1 MTIKRAV
8 LWVITLLVI
17 TVMGASLVNSWNEP
31 QVTGQLQLYQSNLM
45 LEATEWSGEGFS
57 KTEVSQIRTALL
69 GKAPLETVISEYQD
83 LQEQAKL
90 SLERSQAQLNALDSS
105 AVAPE
110 SPQYRKLANAI
121 GQQQIL
127 IDRLSVRLGLL
138 RAQQGETEAAVAV
151 WQPLTADANSPYS
164 TTAQVLIE
172 LWGAAPVVASEAETI
187 LTTHLDGWFGN
198 RALEQFYTVQD
209 SPQALAQLAA
219 QEQAVAQTTFL
230 KLITIGA
237 LPTLGSIVGAVLLV
251 VLAIQ
256 WGVKGKAAVLA
267 HNQGKAWQ
275 VPWDAEII
283 WQVLVVGF
291 FFLGQILLP
300 YALSMLGLSFA
311 TTSSRMRAVYSMVY
325 YLMMASGGIAVLIG
339 SIKPHFP
346 LPEGWFRFRPLD
358 KWPLWGWG
366 GYFCVLPLMIG
377 VSLLNQKLWQG
388 QGGSN
393 PLLQTVLEETDT
405 VALVL
410 FFLTASVAAP
420 LFEEVL
426 FRGFLLPSL
435 TRYMPVG
442 GAIALSSFIFAAAH
456 LSLSEVL
463 PLTVLGA
470 ALGFVYTRSRNLLA
484 PILLHSTWN
493 SVTMLG
499 LFLLSP

>member
-8 LWVITLLVI
+8 LWVITILVGV
-17 TVMGASLVNSWNEP
+17 VMGASLVNSWNEP

-45 LEATEWSGEGFS
+45 LEAAEWTGDSLS
-57 KTEVSQIRTALL
+57 KTEVEQIRTALL
-69 GKAPLETVISEYQD
+69 GKAPLVSVIEEYQD
-83 LQEQAKL
+83 LQEQAQT
-90 SLERSQAQLNALDSS
+90 SLARSQAQL
-105 AVAPE
+105 E
-110 SPQYRKLANAI
+110 SPVLDPETPQYLKLERVVR
-121 GQQQIL
+121 QQRML
-127 IDRLSVRLGLL
+127 IDRLSVRLGILQ
-138 RAQQGETEAAVAV
+138 AQQGEVEAAVAT
-151 WQPLTADANSPYS
+151 WQPLITESSSPYS
-164 TTAQVLIE
+164 TTAQVLTG
-172 LWGAAPVVASEAETI
+172 LWGAAPVVASDAESI
-187 LTTHLDGWFGN
+187 LNEHLDGWFN
-198 RALEQFYTVQD
+198 KRALGQLYAVQD
-209 SPQALAQLAA
+209 SPQALAQLAM
-219 QEQAVAQTTFL
+219 QEQAVAQSTFI
-230 KLITIGA
+230 KLVTIGA
-237 LPTLGSIVGAVLLV
+237 LPTLGSVVGAVLLV

-256 WGVKGKAAVLA
+256 WGVKGKTAILA
-267 HNQGKAWQ
+267 THQGQGWQ

-291 FFLGQILLP
+291 FFVGQILLP
-300 YALSMLGLSFA
+300 YLLAALGLSFA
-311 TTSSRMRAVYSMVY
+311 TTSSRLRAIYSMVY
-325 YLMMASGGIAVLIG
+325 YLMMASGGIAVLIW

-346 LPEGWFRFRPLD
+346 LPEGWFRFRPWE

-366 GYFCVLPLMIG
+366 GYLGVLPLMIG

-405 VALVL
+405 VALGL

-442 GAIALSSFIFAAAH
+442 GAIVLSSLIFAAAH